1 MDKNIILSEKS
12 AISSAT
18 KEVAI
23 VQQVGRSVKGVVV
36 DDKGEPVIGATV
48 MVKGSTNGTITDFDG
63 NFILNDVSS
72 NASLIVSYVGYVTET
87 ISVNGKS
94 SFKIVMKE
102 DAKTLEEVV
111 VIGYGVVKKRDLT
124 GSSVSVTGADLAEV
138 PVTNAAQALAG
149 KAAGVNIVSQN
160 GAPGAEVNITVRG
173 GTSITQ
179 STTPIYIIDG
189 FQSEDGLKNIDVND
203 IKTIDILKMLRQ
215 QLFMERVDQM
225 VWFLLRPKVE
235 VVARQ
240 L

>member
-87 ISVNGKS
+87 ISVNGIS

-111 VIGYGVVKKRDLT
+111 VIGYGVVKN
-124 GSSVSVTGADLAEV
+124 V
-138 PVTNAAQALAG
+138 
-149 KAAGVNIVSQN
+149 I
-160 GAPGAEVNITVRG
+160 
-173 GTSITQ
+173 
-179 STTPIYIIDG
+179 
-189 FQSEDGLKNIDVND
+189 
-203 IKTIDILKMLRQ
+203 
-215 QLFMERVDQM
+215 
-225 VWFLLRPKVE
+225 
-235 VVARQ
+235 
-240 L
+240 

>member
-1 MDKNIILSEKS
+1 MI
-12 AISSAT
+12 
-18 KEVAI
+18 
-23 VQQVGRSVKGVVV
+23 
-36 DDKGEPVIGATV
+36 
-48 MVKGSTNGTITDFDG
+48 
-63 NFILNDVSS
+63 
-72 NASLIVSYVGYVTET
+72 
-87 ISVNGKS
+87 
-94 SFKIVMKE
+94 
-102 DAKTLEEVV
+102 
-111 VIGYGVVKKRDLT
+111 
-124 GSSVSVTGADLAEV
+124 
-138 PVTNAAQALAG
+138 
-149 KAAGVNIVSQN
+149 SQN

>member
-1 MDKNIILSEKS
+1 MKRKVTLNVKNENVFSVLKKLFSGINTTYKVLDKNIILSEKS

-111 VIGYGVVKKRDLT
+111 VIGYGVVKN
-124 GSSVSVTGADLAEV
+124 V
-138 PVTNAAQALAG
+138 
-149 KAAGVNIVSQN
+149 I
-160 GAPGAEVNITVRG
+160 
-173 GTSITQ
+173 
-179 STTPIYIIDG
+179 
-189 FQSEDGLKNIDVND
+189 
-203 IKTIDILKMLRQ
+203 
-215 QLFMERVDQM
+215 
-225 VWFLLRPKVE
+225 
-235 VVARQ
+235 
-240 L
+240 